1 MSGQARR
8 LKEYSKSFAVR
19 SEPSLH
25 FRPSFMVKV
34 QVRPSSETSGR
45 SAWPGTTSLFSSMS
59 SSGSKVVMMV
69 LAPSIALF
77 SAGSRVSGLEPSW
90 TVKPLAEVPV
100 ASVAS
105 LVAASVDAALLASV
119 AAELAEPP
127 HAAREAAMQPAIAT
141 AAMFFIFMNIPSKY
155 NVLYTQS
162 PRETSP
168 QRNEYLYFTT
178 LNPQFQ
184 VVCKFCNCFDRKSFC
199 VSTAYS
205 SMSCGW
211 MFAPRAHFGV
221 KHKAAAVSRPV

>member
-45 SAWPGTTSLFSSMS
+45 SAWPGMTSLFSSMS
-59 SSGSKVVMMV
+59 SSGSKTVISV
-69 LAPSIALF
+69 LEASIALF

-90 TVKPLAEVPV
+90 T
-100 ASVAS
+100 
-105 LVAASVDAALLASV
+105 V

-184 VVCKFCNCFDRKSFC
+184 VVCKFCNCFDRKFFC
-199 VSTAYS
+199 ISTAYS

>member
-34 QVRPSSETSGR
+34 QVRPSSETSGI

-69 LAPSIALF
+69 LAPSIELF
-77 SAGSRVSGLEPSW
+77 SAGSRVSGLGPSW

-178 LNPQFQ
+178 LNLQFQ
-184 VVCKFCNCFDRKSFC
+184 VVSNFCNCFDRKSFC
-199 VSTAYS
+199 ISTAYS

-211 MFAPRAHFGV
+211 MFVPRAHFGV
-221 KHKAAAVSRPV
+221 KYKAAAVSRPV

>member
-1 MSGQARR
+1 
-8 LKEYSKSFAVR
+8 
-19 SEPSLH
+19 
-25 FRPSFMVKV
+25 
-34 QVRPSSETSGR
+34 
-45 SAWPGTTSLFSSMS
+45 
-59 SSGSKVVMMV
+59 MMV
-69 LAPSIALF
+69 FGTVDSAVQRGVQGLGVGTELDGETVGG
-77 SAGSRVSGLEPSW
+77 SAGS
-90 TVKPLAEVPV
+90 
-100 ASVAS
+100 SVAS

-184 VVCKFCNCFDRKSFC
+184 VVCKFCNCFDRKFFC
-199 VSTAYS
+199 ISTAYS

-211 MFAPRAHFGV
+211 MFALRAHFGV

>member
-1 MSGQARR
+1 
-8 LKEYSKSFAVR
+8 
-19 SEPSLH
+19 
-25 FRPSFMVKV
+25 MVKV

-69 LAPSIALF
+69 LAPSIELF
-77 SAGSRVSGLEPSW
+77 SAGSRVSGLGPSW

-100 ASVAS
+100 ASAAS
-105 LVAASVDAALLASV
+105 LVAASVDAALL

-184 VVCKFCNCFDRKSFC
+184 VVCNFCNCFDRKSFC

-205 SMSCGW
+205 SMPRGW

-221 KHKAAAVSRPV
+221 KHRAAAVSRPV